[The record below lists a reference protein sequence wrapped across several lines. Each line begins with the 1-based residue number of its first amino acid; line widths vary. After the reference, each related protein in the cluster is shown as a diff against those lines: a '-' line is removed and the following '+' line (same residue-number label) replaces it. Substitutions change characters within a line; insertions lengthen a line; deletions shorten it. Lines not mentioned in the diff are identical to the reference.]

1 MYLLFNVLV
10 ANIANKKGCCQ
21 KFREYCQRRH
31 PVGIG
36 KKFVLL
42 GFIDV
47 FAVENFQKGVKR
59 KCSRNKEQ

>member
-10 ANIANKKGCCQ
+10 ANIANKKVYGQ
-21 KFREYCQRRH
+21 HFREYCQRN

-36 KKFVLL
+36 NNFVLL

>member
-1 MYLLFNVLV
+1 MQIKKYMVKILE
-10 ANIANKKGCCQ
+10 NIAKDG
-21 KFREYCQRRH
+21 

-36 KKFVLL
+36 NNFVLL